1 MNFKQYVRD
10 HLPPLD
16 VPPERE
22 TEIVEELAVQL
33 DTIYERARANG
44 AGDADAM
51 QRALAEIPDWQALAT
66 TLARIE
72 RPPTPS
78 PVAGAGS
85 GGVMTGLVQDLRYAT
100 RALKRAPGFAAV
112 SILTLALGIAAT
124 TIVYSIVDGILLR
137 PLPIQDPDRVM
148 MVREIFN
155 GTEGSVSWLNFEDW
169 QKRQTSFEQL
179 AAWRGLASNL
189 TGVEEP
195 RRLNTRQMTW
205 NMLTVL
211 GVKPAVGRDFTAED
225 DKPGVPRTG
234 IVSYAFWQREL
245 GGNAS
250 AIGRQLIVDET
261 PVTVIG
267 VLPPEFSIARQ
278 EDLFLP
284 FGNFLDGSIKM
295 FFHRGNHFGLAAI
308 GRLKPGVSEDAA
320 RAEMASIARQLEQE
334 YPDTNSGNGA
344 AVLPLFEVLV
354 TTARPMLYVLLGAVI
369 TMLLIACVNLAN
381 LMLSRAAARSQEMAV
396 RRSLGAARWR
406 IARQMLTESVLLS
419 VVAGTL
425 GVALA
430 YAGFE
435 TLIAL
440 LPPSQ
445 PRLHLIAIDTRV
457 LAVAAFASIAT
468 GLLFG
473 LMPAIQ
479 SATGRTSMLLRSSRV
494 TGSSAVTSGT
504 RRMLMLAEVALALIL
519 VTGAGLMLRTMSN
532 LLAVDT
538 GVDHE
543 QVISAQFAL
552 PPRYDAPRRR
562 LFMEQTL
569 ERLRALPGVA
579 NAAFTFSL
587 PLAGSNWNS
596 IFIVEGQPVPERSKL
611 PSSAWTPVSREY
623 FETMRVRLLQGRL
636 FDATETATSPRVA
649 VVNQTFARRLFGS
662 NSPIGA
668 RVKQGWPEDKTPWR
682 EIIGVVN
689 DVKVNGL
696 QGDPPLQAYL
706 PYEHEPSGFGAFV
719 LRAQGDL
726 NALTRPIEAA
736 VREVEPNLPL
746 NGIDTMDQI
755 LEAGVG
761 NERLTMVLLIGFAAL
776 ALLIAAIGV
785 FGVTAYAV
793 SQRTQEIGVRIALG
807 ARPSSVLSLVL
818 RQEMG
823 ACLIGIA
830 VGIAG
835 ALALSSLLE
844 SLLFGVTS
852 RDTLTL
858 SVSALVLLLV
868 TLLACII
875 PARRATNVDPA
886 IALRIE

>member
-1 MNFKQYVRD
+1 MNFRHYVRE
-10 HLPPLD
+10 HLPPLN
-16 VPPERE
+16 VSPERE

-33 DTIYERARANG
+33 ETIYERARANG
-44 AGDADAM
+44 AGDTDATE
-51 QRALAEIPDWQALAT
+51 RALAEIPDWQALAK
-66 TLARIE
+66 TLARVE
-72 RPPTPS
+72 RPHLPA
-78 PVAGAGS
+78 PVSGAGS
-85 GGVMTGLVQDLRYAT
+85 GGMMTGFAQDLRYAV

-148 MVREIFN
+148 MLRETYN
-155 GTEGSVSWLNFEDW
+155 GVEGSVSWLNFEDW

-189 TGVEEP
+189 TGVDEP

-205 NMLTVL
+205 NMMTVL
-211 GVKPAVGRDFTAED
+211 GVKPVVGRDFTPED
-225 DKPGVPRTG
+225 DKPGVPRAG
-234 IVSYAFWQREL
+234 LVSYAFWQREL

-250 AIGRQLIVDET
+250 AIGRQLIIDET
-261 PVTVIG
+261 PVTVVG
-267 VLPPEFSIARQ
+267 VLPREFSIARQ

-295 FFHRGNHFGLAAI
+295 FFFRGNHFGLSAI
-308 GRLKPGVSEDAA
+308 GRLKEGVSEDTA
-320 RAEMASIARQLEQE
+320 RAEIVSIARQLEQE
-334 YPDTNSGNGA
+334 YPDTNSGNS
-344 AVLPLFEVLV
+344 AVLWPLFEVLV

-406 IARQMLTESVLLS
+406 IARQMLTESLLLS
-419 VVAGTL
+419 LVAGAL

-435 TLIAL
+435 TLVAL

-445 PRLHLIAIDTRV
+445 PRLHLITIDLRV
-457 LAVAAFASIAT
+457 LVVAAFASIAT

-494 TGSSAVTSGT
+494 TGASAVTSGT

-532 LLAVDT
+532 LLSVDT

-552 PPRYDAPRRR
+552 PPRYDQPRRR
-562 LFMEQTL
+562 VFMERTL
-569 ERLRALPGVA
+569 ERLKVLPGVT

-596 IFIVEGQPVPERSKL
+596 VFIVEGQPVPERSKL
-611 PSSAWTPVSREY
+611 PASAWTPVSLEY
-623 FETMRVRLLQGRL
+623 FETMRIRLIKGRL
-636 FDATETATSPRVA
+636 FDRTDAATSPRV
-649 VVNQTFARRLFGS
+649 VVINETFARRLFGT

-668 RVKQGWPEDKTPWR
+668 RVKQGFPENDTPWR
-682 EIIGVVN
+682 EIVGVVN
-689 DVKVNGL
+689 DVRVNGL

-706 PYEHEPSGFGAFV
+706 PFEQEPSGFGAFV

-726 NALTRPIEAA
+726 NSLTRPIEAA
-736 VREVEPNLPL
+736 VREVDPNLPL
-746 NGIDTMDQI
+746 NGIDTMDEI

-793 SQRTQEIGVRIALG
+793 SQRRHEIGVRIALG

-858 SVSALVLLLV
+858 SVSAVVLLFV
-868 TLLACII
+868 TVLACII
-875 PARRATNVDPA
+875 PARRATSVDPA